1 MSDVN
6 LKRKP
11 LAVSVGN
18 QVATMQIDTTGD
30 NDLFEQEDFIW
41 DDLIKLKDD
50 IASEV
55 IKFSIHLHEAVS
67 RPDVMSNLGDMKDEF
82 EQTVMIYGKDIQ
94 NFSNKVKAV
103 FSQHEHKTGKVTD
116 MDDYNL
122 YNRLSIEYQ
131 AMYCELIDLMNP
143 TLSKLMILI
152 AEIVPDA
159 EPEEVQEVVSETF
172 EEKQTDE

>member
-1 MSDVN
+1 MSEVN

-11 LAVSVGN
+11 LAASINN
-18 QVATMQIDTTGD
+18 QVASMQIDTTGD
-30 NDLFEQEDFIW
+30 NDLFEQENFNW

-50 IASEV
+50 IATEV

-67 RPDVMSNLGDMKDEF
+67 RPDVMNNLGDMKDEF
-82 EQTVMIYGKDIQ
+82 EQTVMIYGNDIQ
-94 NFSNKVKAV
+94 TFSNKVRAV
-103 FSQHEHKTGKVTD
+103 LSQHEHKTGKVTD

-131 AMYCELIDLMNP
+131 AMYWELIDLMNP

-159 EPEEVQEVVSETF
+159 EPEEVVSETA